1 MSSHMVLPNF
11 QPYFSVYNWHA
22 NLQSIILNHPDFYSW
37 IYSNYIQLYMDIRP
51 EKTFADFYLN
61 NGLIHTP
68 SCPFVEQNSISR
80 EIVKRVSCL
89 ISFLIECIREGN
101 YIYVLADISKISTYS
116 LNTNKNHEIFIYG
129 FDINQKQFYVADY
142 VKGKYIQ
149 YTASFTEVEEA
160 INEMDNTKS
169 DHLPHIEM
177 WRFLPKSNYSFDIIH
192 VRNQLY
198 EYVNCINS
206 SDKYRQN
213 AMPYSFRVY
222 GLRVF
227 DIILNHVQNV
237 KNLNVQLDRR
247 IFHLLYLRCK
257 IMCRRLE
264 FMVNCGLINNVSDYC
279 DSYLT
284 LTKFVEINSN
294 LALKYQQTKNES
306 LIFTIQ
312 SNVQKIYVEDGK
324 LSEKLLHIINRMMY
338 FS

>member
-1 MSSHMVLPNF
+1 
-11 QPYFSVYNWHA
+11 
-22 NLQSIILNHPDFYSW
+22 
-37 IYSNYIQLYMDIRP
+37 MDIRP
-51 EKTFADFYLN
+51 EKTFADFYMN

-68 SCPFVEQNSISR
+68 SCPFVEQNCISR

-89 ISFLIECIREGN
+89 ISFIIECIREAN

-129 FDINQKQFYVADY
+129 FDINQEQFFMADY

-160 INEMDNTKS
+160 INDMDNTKS
-169 DHLPHIEM
+169 DHLNHIEM
-177 WRFLPKSNYSFDIIH
+177 WRILPKSNYSFDIIH
-192 VRNQLY
+192 VRNQLF

-206 SDKYRQN
+206 SDKYRQK

-222 GLRVF
+222 GSRVYE
-227 DIILNHVQNV
+227 IILNHVQNV
-237 KNLNVQLDRR
+237 KKMNVQLDKR
-247 IFHLLYLRCK
+247 IFHLLYIRCK
-257 IMCRRLE
+257 IMLHRLE
-264 FMVNCGLINNVSDYC
+264 YMKNNGCINNISDYF

-284 LTKFVEINSN
+284 LTKLVEINSN

-312 SNVQKIYVEDGK
+312 SNLQKIYVEDRK
-324 LSEKLLHIINRMMY
+324 LSEKLLNLIDRLMY
-338 FS
+338 IK